1 MSAHIDRLKPRDKKT
16 GLINVIIETPAGSR
30 SKFRYDEDTRL
41 FQLDKL
47 LPLGAA
53 FPYDFGFVPG
63 TLAEDGD
70 PLDLVLI
77 GAEATFAG
85 CHVTARLLGVIEA
98 KQTEGRQDDSQRPA
112 DRHRRDRADP
122 SARAIDLGPAQ
133 ARARRSRALL
143 RVLQPGRG
151 PLVRPTRTAR
161 PRRRLQAGGRVRAVP
176 PQASLTLSA

>member
-1 MSAHIDRLKPRDKKT
+1 MSARIDRLKPRDKKT

-70 PLDLVLI
+70 PLDLILI

-98 KQTEGRQDDSQRPA
+98 KQTEAGKTIRNDRLIGTAETERIHPPERSISDLPKHVLDDLERFFVSYNQAEGRSFVPLARRGPA
-112 DRHRRDRADP
+112 TASKLVDE
-122 SARAIDLGPAQ
+122 SARSHGKH
-133 ARARRSRALL
+133 RSR
-143 RVLQPGRG
+143 
-151 PLVRPTRTAR
+151 
-161 PRRRLQAGGRVRAVP
+161 
-176 PQASLTLSA
+176 